1 MGPHVRLFFRVFSD
15 AKPGILTIRIERVA
29 KKPRSS
35 AEPLKVSPL
44 EVKFV
49 LKKSIQDLK
58 MNRAI
63 FVLLG
68 FFAILAGGLYW
79 VANIAW
85 ITYRVVLNSDNFP
98 KLAGYSL
105 ILPILITCSLYP
117 FLKRFPDKSSSQKE
131 PVNFMKRPISF
142 MQSTMA
148 LLFLA
153 SFFIGWGLVSA
164 VNSHFD
170 GSTAQIYKEKVI
182 IKRIWHSRF
191 GKDYEL
197 KVTSWFNK
205 NADYKIKL
213 SRDEYDHIAVVP
225 GDPVYIG
232 IGKGALGLDWIAS
245 IAKDAT
251 GPDEKTSR
259 QYRY

>member
-1 MGPHVRLFFRVFSD
+1 M
-15 AKPGILTIRIERVA
+15 
-29 KKPRSS
+29 
-35 AEPLKVSPL
+35 L
-44 EVKFV
+44 EKF
-49 LKKSIQDLK
+49 IQDLK

-79 VANIAW
+79 VAKIAW
-85 ITYRVVLNSDNFP
+85 VTYRVVLNSDNFP

-105 ILPILITCSLYP
+105 ILPILIMWSLYP
-117 FLKRFPDKSSSQKE
+117 FLKRFPDKSSSQKG
-131 PVNFMKRPISF
+131 PVNFMRRPISF
-142 MQSTMA
+142 MQSSMA
-148 LLFLA
+148 LLFLS

-170 GSTAQIYKEKVI
+170 GSTAQIYEEKVI
-182 IKRIWHSRF
+182 TKRIWPSRF

-205 NADYKIKL
+205 NSDYKINL
-213 SRDEYDHIAVVP
+213 SRDEYDHIDVVP

-245 IAKDAT
+245 IAKDAAEL
-251 GPDEKTSR
+251 DFKTSK
-259 QYRY
+259 Q